1 MQEEFL
7 KISAGCL
14 DEFRLRIEACV
25 ALLSEEQIWWRPNP
39 TVNSVANLLLHLRGN
54 LSQWVLAGLGGVAYD
69 RHRTEEFTAD
79 RSASKAEL
87 VRALATVVA
96 QCGAVIRR
104 LSPEELLRQRHIQK
118 SDVNGVYVVIHVVEH
133 MSYHTGQIVQLT
145 KEMLGPAGGIDFYPQ
160 HKGE

>member
-25 ALLSEEQIWWRPNP
+25 DLLSEEQLWWRPNP
-39 TVNSVANLLLHLRGN
+39 AVNSVANLLLHLSGN
-54 LSQWVLAGLGGVAYD
+54 LSQWVLAGLGGVTYD

-79 RSASKAEL
+79 RSATRAEL

-96 QCGAVIRR
+96 DCGAVIRR
-104 LSPEELLRQRHIQK
+104 LSSEELLRERHIQK
-118 SDVNGVYVVIHVVEH
+118 SDVNGVYVVVHVVEH

-145 KEMLGPAGGIDFYPQ
+145 KEVLGPEGGIDFYPQ